1 METEEEKSPQQ
12 LVMEAI
18 WTYAGWAIVIFACIG
33 AGVFIGHVRWGD
45 ATALRGKVE
54 QYEKQV
60 LTLKNERETLNTRI
74 AKATQERDACQKAG
88 SAAAAAPGG
97 GAAPAGGGGA
107 AAGGGGKPGGVVV
120 E

>member
-1 METEEEKSPQQ
+1 MEADEEKTPQQ
-12 LVMEAI
+12 LVIETI

-33 AGVFIGHVRWGD
+33 AGVFIGHLKWGD
-45 ATALRGKVE
+45 ADALRVKVD

-74 AKATQERDACQKAG
+74 AKLTQERDSCQKAG
-88 SAAAAAPGG
+88 TAGAAAPAPPAG
-97 GAAPAGGGGA
+97 GAAPAA
-107 AAGGGGKPGGVVV
+107 PSGVTV